1 MCFWNDNE
9 IGWVPMLDL
18 FRRIPIFFQG
28 FLYYP
33 ERYPRLL
40 LCLSGR
46 LIFGRGRKEARYPAV
61 EVSADFG

>member
-1 MCFWNDNE
+1 
-9 IGWVPMLDL
+9 MLDL